1 MNMYCHTAKLSLLLV
16 LYLILTFP
24 NFTSQLM
31 STIAPFMQ
39 NFQKWSNVLQKSCG
53 VNTARF
59 DKNVWAFFNIMQ
71 EMVNSVIWD
80 FKLYRSISIL
90 WNHKGAISK
99 ILTNSWTQ
107 GSIVLEKRI
116 FLKFTKMKPKAYHF
130 QAFHFAIS
138 KK

>member
-1 MNMYCHTAKLSLLLV
+1 MNMYCHNAKLSLLLV

-71 EMVNSVIWD
+71 EMVNSVI
-80 FKLYRSISIL
+80 
-90 WNHKGAISK
+90 
-99 ILTNSWTQ
+99 
-107 GSIVLEKRI
+107 
-116 FLKFTKMKPKAYHF
+116 
-130 QAFHFAIS
+130 
-138 KK
+138 